1 MENTQALRPEDEAR
15 RRLLLEVWRVLSGA
29 AGGAE
34 PGSAD
39 LPALKKF
46 ACSFGYPVAYRK
58 HLKLSWKAA
67 LPEALYDA
75 MNRSKLDPLFCKV
88 LVQPHGGGGVPE
100 REAERVRVRDTL
112 SALLDPER
120 GLGCLVERARLE
132 LPLGRCGLRHVL
144 LTDVAGTTD
153 ASAAHAADTRAAVAE
168 TDLAVVIL
176 EVDDNRRPKVD
187 AQLAASLRSSPF
199 IRRMLLAAPGEQ
211 TCSLVLVV
219 NADKCDPPL
228 EERKEEVDALRKKIG
243 SSVLTVCAAALMREG
258 ACVAAVTLNH
268 VAAAAAAAGAHP
280 DEDASDTEGEAPAVG
295 LTKEEAKARIAAILA
310 NLPVVYLRPHTAAAA
325 VLAAA
330 NPELLSRYCAAPA
343 SYGAAAQALPAQPP
357 PDRGQLEGVL
367 CAAGV
372 PRLLELISAVR
383 APEAAALA
391 KVLEE
396 LEGHLV
402 AAVAEIE
409 RHTISLPA
417 PVYEIFRTWSDY
429 VSKMPQGAC
438 MCMAACWA
446 VLRGSAH
453 VRRRA
458 ARSRRAR
465 APAHACHTQGA
476 AARVVRS
483 TQGGGGGRAGRG
495 VLGQAAGAQ
504 QARVADALRQDA
516 RAAGGA
522 HAHAQRLAQPAQGA
536 ARHAMRVRCATL
548 RPLAPC
554 APALQLYDTSR
565 TFSIRQLVMPALNDV
580 KPVADKL
587 VEALKAAAADLLQVR
602 ALAPVWWR
610 TRAAS

>member
-1 MENTQALRPEDEAR
+1 MSNTRTLRPEEDAR

-34 PGSAD
+34 PGLAD
-39 LPALKKF
+39 LPALQKF
-46 ACSFGYPVAYRK
+46 AYSFGRPVGYRN
-58 HLKLSWKAA
+58 HLKRSWKAA
-67 LPEALYDA
+67 LPEPLYDA
-75 MNRSKLDPLFCKV
+75 MNRSELDPLFCKV
-88 LVQPHGGGGVPE
+88 LLQPHGGGGMPE

-112 SALLDPER
+112 SSLLDPER

-176 EVDDNRRPKVD
+176 EVDDNGRPKVD

-199 IRRMLLAAPGEQ
+199 IRRMLLAAPHEQ

-228 EERKEEVDALRKKIG
+228 EERKEDVDALRKKIG
-243 SSVLTVCAAALMREG
+243 SSVLTVCAEALMREG

-268 VAAAAAAAGAHP
+268 AAAAAAAAGAHP
-280 DEDASDTEGEAPAVG
+280 DEDASDTEGYAPAPAVG

-343 SYGAAAQALPAQPP
+343 RYGATAQPLQAQPP

-417 PVYEIFRTWSDY
+417 PVYEIFRKWSDY
-429 VSKMPQGAC
+429 VSKMPQGTH
-438 MCMAACWA
+438 MCMPACWA
-446 VLRGSAH
+446 VQRGSAH

-465 APAHACHTQGA
+465 APAHARHAQGA
-476 AARVVRS
+476 AARVVRAP
-483 TQGGGGGRAGRG
+483 QGSGDGRAGRG

-504 QARVADALRQDA
+504 QARVADALCQDA

-522 HAHAQRLAQPAQGA
+522 HAHAQRLAQPTQGA

-548 RPLAPC
+548 RLLAPC
-554 APALQLYDTSR
+554 AHACSCTTL
-565 TFSIRQLVMPALNDV
+565 
-580 KPVADKL
+580 
-587 VEALKAAAADLLQVR
+587 R
-602 ALAPVWWR
+602 AR
-610 TRAAS
+610 SASGSW